1 MDVVVVESPAKAKT
15 INRYLGDGYRVL
27 ASYGHVRDLPSKDG
41 SVRPDENFAMTY
53 IPDPR
58 GAKHLSAIAKALR
71 GAEHLY
77 LATDPDREGEAIA
90 WHVLE
95 ALTEQKAIEGVEV
108 KRVAFNEI
116 TKRAVLDAIE
126 HSRDLDMDLVNAQ
139 QARRALDYLVGFTLS
154 SVLWRKLPGSR
165 SAGRVQSVALRL
177 ICEREFEIEAFKP
190 REYWSIDAEFATD
203 DGTPVRARLTQLT
216 GKMLSKF
223 SLGDE
228 AAATAAVT
236 TARAA
241 PSYAIATIEAK
252 QSQRHPPPPFRTSTL
267 QQEAAHKLR
276 FAASHTMRIAQRL
289 YEGIDI
295 GGETVGLISYMRT
308 DGVQIA
314 GEAIAGCR
322 SVIGQEYGADYVP
335 AQPRAYR
342 TKAKNAQE
350 AHEAVRPTDFRRL
363 PKQMAQFLDADHARL
378 YELIWNR
385 VIASQMES
393 ARVESTAAD
402 IAASDGGA
410 TFRATGTTILFDGFL
425 RLYKEAR
432 DDQDGKADD
441 RALPKL
447 RADQPLGQRTIEA
460 KQHFTEPPP
469 RFTEATL
476 VKRLEELG
484 IGRPSTYAS
493 IIDVLRDRD
502 YVRIEKTR
510 FIPEDRGRL
519 VTAFLTSFFRHYV
532 EYDFTA
538 DLETKLDEISA
549 GRVAWTDVMH
559 EFWTTFNAAVGE
571 ISELRV
577 RDILDTLN
585 EVLGIGG
592 ACPACKEG
600 QLSVKTGRFGA
611 FVGCSRY
618 PECRHTRPLT
628 VANGPEG
635 AGADEGPRE
644 LGTDPESGLP
654 VSMRR
659 GPYGPYVQVGDA
671 DQEEKPKRVGLP
683 KEHEASQIT
692 LATALAL
699 LALPREI
706 GLHPESGKQISAGI
720 GRYGPYIRH
729 ERDYRSL
736 AAGDD
741 VLTIG
746 LNRAVSLLAEP
757 KGRRQSGAT
766 ELKDLGAHPEDGKPI
781 RVMKGR
787 YGPYVTHNGVNATL
801 PGGLEPDDVTVGQA
815 VELLRERAGRAKK
828 RGGGPRGATK
838 TASGTARRGAKK
850 KTAGTTR
857 RRSAKKPKK
866 PSD

>member
-154 SVLWRKLPGSR
+154 PVLWRKLPGSR

-203 DGTPVRARLTQLT
+203 DGIPVRARLSQLT
-216 GKMLSKF
+216 GKTLSKF

-276 FAASHTMRIAQRL
+276 FAASHTMSIAQRL

-295 GGETVGLISYMRT
+295 GSGTVGLISYMRT

-322 SVIGQEYGADYVP
+322 SVIDQEYGADYVP

-350 AHEAVRPTDFRRL
+350 AHEAVRPTDLRRL

-425 RLYKEAR
+425 RLYKEGR

-538 DLETKLDEISA
+538 VSRPSSTRSRPA
-549 GRVAWTDVMH
+549 G
-559 EFWTTFNAAVGE
+559 
-571 ISELRV
+571 
-577 RDILDTLN
+577 
-585 EVLGIGG
+585 
-592 ACPACKEG
+592 
-600 QLSVKTGRFGA
+600 
-611 FVGCSRY
+611 SRG
-618 PECRHTRPLT
+618 PTSCTSSGPPLT
-628 VANGPEG
+628 
-635 AGADEGPRE
+635 PR
-644 LGTDPESGLP
+644 SG
-654 VSMRR
+654 
-659 GPYGPYVQVGDA
+659 
-671 DQEEKPKRVGLP
+671 
-683 KEHEASQIT
+683 
-692 LATALAL
+692 
-699 LALPREI
+699 
-706 GLHPESGKQISAGI
+706 
-720 GRYGPYIRH
+720 
-729 ERDYRSL
+729 
-736 AAGDD
+736 
-741 VLTIG
+741 
-746 LNRAVSLLAEP
+746 
-757 KGRRQSGAT
+757 
-766 ELKDLGAHPEDGKPI
+766 
-781 RVMKGR
+781 
-787 YGPYVTHNGVNATL
+787 
-801 PGGLEPDDVTVGQA
+801 
-815 VELLRERAGRAKK
+815 
-828 RGGGPRGATK
+828 
-838 TASGTARRGAKK
+838 
-850 KTAGTTR
+850 
-857 RRSAKKPKK
+857 RSAN
-866 PSD
+866 SGCAMSSTR